1 MTILT
6 ILALAVAVP
15 VIVAAIALAV
25 GSSAIIIGFGD
36 VLIWVVG
43 ICVIAKLIIN
53 AVQGKKKK
61 TNKKNKK

>member
-6 ILALAVAVP
+6 IIALALAVP
-15 VIVAAIALAV
+15 IILCALAFAV

-43 ICVIAKLIIN
+43 ICVIVKLIID
-53 AVQGKKKK
+53 AVTKKKK
-61 TNKKNKK
+61 NNKKGKK